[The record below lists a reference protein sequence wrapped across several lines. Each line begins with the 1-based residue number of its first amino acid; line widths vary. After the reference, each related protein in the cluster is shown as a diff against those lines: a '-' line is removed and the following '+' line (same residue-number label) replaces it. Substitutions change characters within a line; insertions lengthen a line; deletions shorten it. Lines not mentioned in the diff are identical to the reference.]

1 MAKKQYHLHLK
12 GYVGGWQF
20 DSDYIDY
27 VLEKNKDSQVN
38 VLIDSLG
45 GSVASA
51 LSVSAAFKRH
61 GNVHVHYVG
70 MNASAATIASLGAKR
85 VTIDTNAMY
94 LVHKCSQVV
103 FKWDMMNSDQ
113 LQQLIEECEK
123 AKADLEKIDLNI
135 ASGYAARC
143 KKEKEALLELMKVG
157 GWLNA
162 KEALEWGF
170 VDEITDFE
178 EDKEPEV
185 TEEIVDYMAAHGIPM
200 PDLPVTNEKKS
211 LLQQFKEFLRK
222 VYPNESNNKQTTNT
236 ATEMKK
242 MISFLALA
250 AVLALEKFE
259 CEEGGTCQLTD
270 EQLGKLDAHVK
281 ELTEAKA
288 TQQQQLD
295 EREQTINNLKTQLEE
310 KDAELQA
317 LAKKPATESKQV
329 TNQGQGASETSPLQ
343 DYCNEV
349 NEAKAMLDQLKK

>member
-27 VLEKNKDSQVN
+27 VLEKNKDSQLN

-200 PDLPVTNEKKS
+200 PDLPVTSEKKS
-211 LLQQFKEFLRK
+211 LLQQFKEFLRS
-222 VYPNESNNKQTTNT
+222 VYPETNNNKPITNT
-236 ATEMKK
+236 ATAMKK
-242 MISFLALA
+242 ILFTVLA
-250 AVLALEKFE
+250 AVLALDNLE
-259 CEEGGTCQLTD
+259 CEEGGQASLTC
-270 EQLGKLDAHVK
+270 EQLGKLDSHIKDLTDNANTLK
-281 ELTEAKA
+281 QQLTER
-288 TQQQQLD
+288 D
-295 EREQTINNLKTQLEE
+295 NTINDLKAQLEA

-317 LAKKPATESKQV
+317 MAKKPAEESQQV
-329 TNQGQGASETSPLQ
+329 TNQGNAPAEKSPMQ
-343 DYCNEV
+343 EYCDEV
-349 NEAKAMLDQLKK
+349 ADAREMLNQLKK